1 MQQLTNKVID
11 FSAQEVQQQMF
22 RLQPTSAQQEW
33 TVCLFSEDLW
43 FMLLLHYSY
52 SLYLLKQ
59 TSMISDFTKTM
70 WGCTARNEQ
79 TSTSFISDQN
89 VW

>member
-33 TVCLFSEDLW
+33 TVCLFSEDL
-43 FMLLLHYSY
+43 
-52 SLYLLKQ
+52 
-59 TSMISDFTKTM
+59 
-70 WGCTARNEQ
+70 
-79 TSTSFISDQN
+79 
-89 VW
+89 